1 MFCVE
6 GSNLVFRHIKD
17 SLTLVLTT

>member
-1 MFCVE
+1 MFSVE
-6 GSNLVFRHIKD
+6 GSNLVFRQIKD

>member
-1 MFCVE
+1 MFSVE
-6 GSNLVFRHIKD
+6 GSNLLFRHIKD